1 MKNGANPITDVR
13 RIVADE
19 ATGYVYVTTKNQV
32 LRIKPSVAAFG
43 AGKGVL
49 VEGAFNVADK
59 TICPLADV
67 ANSKYN
73 AGGVKGE
80 LLTKKAV
87 GGVNNAEFTDLV
99 VLKSNDLAGGTHD
112 TTLLLATSAGL
123 VVSDVIKDAFDGGA
137 AAMEGLALKPFN
149 CKYNGADI
157 AINARDNGA
166 DLAKK
171 AATVGAALRII
182 PANIHSGGRMMVTG
196 NDHTFEGNLQV
207 LATDSDGSA
216 LRQYRLDA
224 SKGVVK
230 TVAEATNKD
239 AAALLPYFAKLGDMD
254 PGTLKNL
261 DDNVFV
267 LAMNSETFASG
278 LPALISA
285 AMVDEA
291 IIAAA
296 AGASELNLGGEYA
309 DMLVLPQMMTVSD
322 SASGAVYAPANSGVV
337 VNE

>member
-1 MKNGANPITDVR
+1 MI
-13 RIVADE
+13 
-19 ATGYVYVTTKNQV
+19 
-32 LRIKPSVAAFG
+32 
-43 AGKGVL
+43 
-49 VEGAFNVADK
+49 
-59 TICPLADV
+59 
-67 ANSKYN
+67 
-73 AGGVKGE
+73 
-80 LLTKKAV
+80 
-87 GGVNNAEFTDLV
+87 
-99 VLKSNDLAGGTHD
+99 LKSSTAPTKPA
-112 TTLLLATSAGL
+112 TLLLATTAGL
-123 VVSDVIKDAFDGGA
+123 VKSNDVTIVDAFAGDA
-137 AAMEGLALKPFN
+137 AALQTANLWTPFN
-149 CKYNGADI
+149 CSYNGADI
-157 AINARDNGA
+157 AINARDNVGDA
-166 DLAKK
+166 GKK
-171 AATVGAALRII
+171 AATVGAALRIM
-182 PANIHSGGRMMVTG
+182 PANMHSGGRMMVTG

-207 LATDSDGSA
+207 LATNSDGSA

-224 SKGVVK
+224 SNGVVK

-239 AAALLPYFAKLGDMD
+239 ATNKMLPYFAKLGDMD

-296 AGASELNLGGEYA
+296 VAESELNLGGEYA